1 MGLVEH
7 VTSPLL
13 DVTYNWRGPGFRE
26 RGSENSTRD
35 QRWLYKL
42 TLRNHYVHVYRLYR
56 KPRTLTDRN
65 RVVSGREQVYSGL
78 GQVWVVWFALAAL
91 LAALQALEACL
102 DDLVA

>member
-7 VTSPLL
+7 ATSPLL

-35 QRWLYKL
+35 QRWLYKP
-42 TLRNHYVHVYRLYR
+42 TFVTVTYVYRLYR

-65 RVVSGREQVYSGL
+65 RVVSGRGQVYSGL